1 LSKTDLR
8 GAEKQSL
15 EGGRPGHYP
24 ASMIAAMEL
33 GGTKTVV
40 AVGGSDGTLAEEF
53 RFPTTTPEETLRR
66 AVEWFSEKGFP
77 EAIGIAAFGPV
88 RIDPK
93 AADWG
98 TMLATPKP
106 GWSGFS
112 IIAPLLAAFPGAEI
126 TLETDVN
133 AACLAESRIGAAA
146 GLENVAYI
154 TVGTGIGAGILCD
167 GRLLHGALH
176 PEFGHIRLPRRRGA
190 DFAGICPFH
199 GDCLEGMASG
209 PAIEKRWGN
218 PAHELPADHPA
229 WETEAWYLAHGII
242 GLLAISPPQRVVIGG
257 GVSQMEGL
265 HEKTEA
271 LVRELAGGYFPAV
284 NDAPYIVPPKLG
296 QQAGIRGAL
305 MLTGA

>member
-1 LSKTDLR
+1 
-8 GAEKQSL
+8 
-15 EGGRPGHYP
+15 
-24 ASMIAAMEL
+24 MIAALEL

-66 AVEWFSEKGFP
+66 AVAWLSEKGVP

-106 GWSGFS
+106 GWGGFS
-112 IIAPLLAAFPGAEI
+112 ITSLLLDAFPSAKI

-133 AACLAESRIGAAA
+133 AACLAEAMIGAAE

-154 TVGTGIGAGILCD
+154 TIGTGIGAGILCD

-176 PEFGHIRLPRRRGA
+176 PEFGHIRVPRRMGD

-199 GDCLEGMASG
+199 DDCLEGMASG
-209 PAIEKRWGN
+209 PAIEKRWGK
-218 PAHELPADHPA
+218 PAHQLPSDHPA
-229 WETEAWYLAHGII
+229 WETESSYLAHGII
-242 GLLAISPPQRVVIGG
+242 GLLAIAPPQRVVIGG
-257 GVSQMEGL
+257 GVSQAEGL
-265 HEKTEA
+265 HEKTDMI
-271 LVRELAGGYFPAV
+271 VRELAGGYFPAV
-284 NDAPYIVPPKLG
+284 NESPYVVAPKLG

-305 MLTGA
+305 MLTGL

>member
-1 LSKTDLR
+1 
-8 GAEKQSL
+8 
-15 EGGRPGHYP
+15 
-24 ASMIAAMEL
+24 MIAAMEL

-40 AVGGSDGTLAEEF
+40 AAGDSDGTLADEI

-66 AVEWFSEKGFP
+66 AVEWFSGKGAP

-112 IIAPLLAAFPGAEI
+112 PISFLRDAFPAAKI

-133 AACLAESRIGAAA
+133 AACLAEARIGAAE

-154 TVGTGIGAGILCD
+154 TIGTGIGAGILCD

-176 PEFGHIRLPRRRGA
+176 PEFGHIRVPGKKGD

-209 PAIEKRWGN
+209 PAIEKRWGK
-218 PAHELPADHPA
+218 PSHLLPADHPA

-242 GLLAISPPQRVVIGG
+242 GLLAIAPPQRVVIGG
-257 GVSQMEGL
+257 GVSQAEGL
-265 HEKTEA
+265 HEKIDT

-284 NDAPYIVPPKLG
+284 NESPYVVAPKLG

-305 MLTGA
+305 MLTGL

>member
-1 LSKTDLR
+1 MV
-8 GAEKQSL
+8 AV
-15 EGGRPGHYP
+15 
-24 ASMIAAMEL
+24 MEL
-33 GGTKTVV
+33 GGTKTLV

-53 RFPTTTPEETLRR
+53 RFLTTTPQETLRR
-66 AVEWFSEKGFP
+66 AVEWFFEKGFP

-112 IIAPLLAAFPGAEI
+112 IIAPLLTAFPGAEI
-126 TLETDVN
+126 TLETDVS

-146 GLENVAYI
+146 GLGNVAYI

-167 GRLLHGALH
+167 GRLLQGALH
-176 PEFGHIRLPRRRGA
+176 PEFGHIRLPRRRGD

-209 PAIEKRWGN
+209 PAIEKRWGK

-242 GLLAISPPQRVVIGG
+242 GLLSISPPERVVIGG
-257 GVSQMEGL
+257 GVSQTEGL
-265 HEKTEA
+265 HEKTDT

-284 NDAPYIVPPKLG
+284 NQAPYVVAPKLG

-305 MLTGA
+305 MLTRL

>member
-1 LSKTDLR
+1 
-8 GAEKQSL
+8 
-15 EGGRPGHYP
+15 
-24 ASMIAAMEL
+24 MIAAMEL

-40 AVGGSDGTLAEEF
+40 AVGSSDGTLAGEF
-53 RFPTTTPEETLRR
+53 RFPTTTPEETLWR

-77 EAIGIAAFGPV
+77 EAIGIATFGPV

-112 IIAPLLAAFPGAEI
+112 ITSFLRDAFPAAKI
-126 TLETDVN
+126 ILETDVS
-133 AACLAESRIGAAA
+133 AACLAEAQIGGAE

-154 TVGTGIGAGILCD
+154 TVGTGIGAGILCN

-176 PEFGHIRLPRRRGA
+176 PEFGHIRLPRRKGD

-199 GDCLEGMASG
+199 SDCLEGMASG
-209 PAIEKRWGN
+209 PAIEKRWGK
-218 PAHELPADHPA
+218 PAHKLPADHPA

-242 GLLAISPPQRVVIGG
+242 GLLAVSPPQSVVIGG
-257 GVSQMEGL
+257 GVSQTEGL
-265 HEKTEA
+265 HEKTDA
-271 LVRELAGGYFPAV
+271 LVRELAGGYFPTV
-284 NDAPYIVPPKLG
+284 SQAPYVVAPKLG

-305 MLTGA
+305 MLTRL